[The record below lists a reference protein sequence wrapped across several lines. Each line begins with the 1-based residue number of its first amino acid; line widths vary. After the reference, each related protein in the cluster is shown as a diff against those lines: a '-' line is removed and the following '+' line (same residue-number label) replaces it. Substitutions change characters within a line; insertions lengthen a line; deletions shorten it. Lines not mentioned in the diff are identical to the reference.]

1 MEDSMQTPEASLE
14 ALTNR
19 VAKLESQ
26 NRNLK
31 KAGIASIIAATVV
44 IAMGQAPTKKVVEA
58 NEFVLQDASG
68 KTRAR
73 LSMEGNERPALSFYK
88 DKTNIT
94 ASLAGGD
101 EPFLVLFRPGT
112 TEEVTLGANRTFF
125 GLGLY
130 EKEIR
135 AGLSVQEGVP
145 GLELYNE
152 DGKPQVGLELPS
164 VGPSFT
170 LTGPNFK
177 ASLNMG
183 VFRSP
188 VGPNFTMFGQ
198 NKEVLWSAP

>member
-1 MEDSMQTPEASLE
+1 MQLVESNLE
-14 ALTNR
+14 ALTTR
-19 VAKLESQ
+19 VAKLEAQ
-26 NRNLK
+26 NRRLK
-31 KAGIASIIAATVV
+31 KTGITSLIVTAAV
-44 IAMGQAPTKKVVEA
+44 IAMGQAPAKKVIEA

-73 LSMEGNERPALSFYK
+73 LSMEGNDRPALSFYK

-101 EPFLVLFRPGT
+101 EPFLVLYRPGT

-135 AGLSVQEGVP
+135 AGLSVQKGVP

-152 DGKPQVGLELPS
+152 YGKAQVGLELS
-164 VGPSFT
+164 SI
-170 LTGPNFK
+170 GPNFLMTDPDFK
-177 ASLNMG
+177 ASLSLG
-183 VFRSP
+183 VFQT
-188 VGPNFTMFGQ
+188 VGPNFSMHGKD
-198 NKEVLWSAP
+198 KEVLWSAP